1 MRGRGDI
8 VEVDSS
14 GTTYYYNVYKF
25 DIRFVTCH
33 IYGSFSDIMSDS
45 SILEN
50 GKEFSEMQKVTLL
63 LHMMEHLVF
72 PDAKLTRE
80 IKLKT
85 IEYAKDIM
93 GLEVHMSSLEKLL
106 KTWKEG
112 RQGGR
117 L

>member
-1 MRGRGDI
+1 
-8 VEVDSS
+8 
-14 GTTYYYNVYKF
+14 
-25 DIRFVTCH
+25 
-33 IYGSFSDIMSDS
+33 MSDS
-45 SILEN
+45 SIAEN